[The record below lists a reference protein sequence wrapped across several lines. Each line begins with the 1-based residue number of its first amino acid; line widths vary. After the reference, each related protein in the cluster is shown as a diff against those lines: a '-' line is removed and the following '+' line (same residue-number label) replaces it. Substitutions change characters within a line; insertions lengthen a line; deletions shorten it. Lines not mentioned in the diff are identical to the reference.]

1 MLSQEMF
8 HYSLVSGGR
17 EFQPVCLAIKWTIGQ
32 IISGSRTPPR
42 NEASP
47 PRSEDYCVCESLP
60 GFCLPRLCGR
70 EGDPDP
76 TYPVGRGRVARQAAG
91 LLPMYLQ

>member
-17 EFQPVCLAIKWTIGQ
+17 EFQPVCPAIKWTIGQ
-32 IISGSRTPPR
+32 IISGSQAPLR

-47 PRSEDYCVCESLP
+47 PRSEDYCVCKSLLGLCSP
-60 GFCLPRLCGR
+60 LLCGR

-76 TYPVGRGRVARQAAG
+76 MYPAGRGWVARQAAG
-91 LLPMYLQ
+91 LLPMHLR